1 MYQNVATYNLF
12 VSSQY
17 RSSGTTS
24 NFNFSLPRSIN
35 LQNPSNWFSVRIGS
49 AEIPYVFKLI
59 NATNNQIQYQLIRNA
74 ISYTA
79 TIALEPGNYNIL
91 TLLTELKNKLVESIQ
106 QQSSWDASSVLTF
119 SYNRSTGKVLLSL
132 VGTDSIPTTLT
143 LLSASP
149 VFLRCIGFSALPPTF
164 GYTSP
169 SLRTN
174 TTSTQNVNVSQNTG
188 VYIRS
193 ENLTQTVNFEAVVS
207 QPETSDILAK
217 VQLTSLPQSLVLW
230 TNPTDLEVDVS
241 NKILDS
247 INLYLGD
254 AQSYELDL
262 GNLDWSCRITINEWS
277 EKQDSHLQDYP
288 HSIIP
293 EPSPE
298 LLREREKLVRK
309 LQKLKGKLL
318 TDAPQSENTQN
329 QEAQG

>member
-12 VSSQY
+12 VSSQF

-24 NFNFSLPRSIN
+24 NFNFSLPRVVT

-59 NATNNQIQYQLIRNA
+59 NPSNNTITYELVRNS
-74 ISYTA
+74 ITYTD
-79 TIALEPGNYNIL
+79 TITLEPGNYNIL
-91 TLLTELKNKLVESIQ
+91 TLLQEFKGKLITSIQ
-106 QQSSWDASSVLTF
+106 QQSSWDASTILRFT
-119 SYNRSTGKVLLSL
+119 YNRSTGKVSLSM
-132 VGTDSIPTTLT
+132 VGIDSTATSLA

-149 VFLRCIGFSALPPTF
+149 VFLRCIGFSSLPPAF

-169 SLRTN
+169 SLRTD

-193 ENLTQTVNFEAVVS
+193 ENLTQIVNFEAVVS

-217 VQLTSLPQSLVLW
+217 VQLTSLPQSLILW
-230 TNPTDLEVDVS
+230 TNPTDLEVDIS
-241 NKILDS
+241 NKTLDS
-247 INLYLGD
+247 INVYLGD

-277 EKQDSHLQDYP
+277 EKENSHLQDYAHNMTP
-288 HSIIP
+288 VLP
-293 EPSPE
+293 DG
-298 LLREREKLVRK
+298 LLKERENLVRR
-309 LQKLKGKLL
+309 LQKLKGKLQI
-318 TDAPQSENTQN
+318 DAPQEASQENQK
-329 QEAQG
+329 G